1 MNKLRYAV
9 LLPLLALGIAGC
21 APALIGAGAGAA
33 GGYYVGKDER
43 SVGEI
48 TSDATVT
55 GRVNTAFAR
64 DDVVSAWDINVDTF
78 RGHVTLE
85 GSVPSQDAISRAVQI
100 ASAQKGVESVEAR
113 LEIVPEG

>member
-1 MNKLRYAV
+1 MKKLLYAV
-9 LLPLLALGIAGC
+9 FLPLLALGIAGC

-43 SVGEI
+43 SAGEI
-48 TSDATVT
+48 ASDATVT
-55 GRVNTAFAR
+55 GRVNTAFSR

-85 GSVPSQDAISRAVQI
+85 GSVPSEDAIDRAVRI
-100 ASAQKGVESVEAR
+100 ASAQKGVESVDAR
-113 LEIVPEG
+113 LEVAP